1 MSRCSVRMETMSSR
15 TRLIIAIS
23 ATVASIASALGAYVF
38 FVQSSARALI
48 GEAATDS
55 TLAASGVLLW
65 VFSVIVTIVTGILL
79 WRWSK
84 NDYREALHLGATP
97 LGDRLRPRLYSYLLG
112 VLTAF
117 VALQVI
123 LLLLLFIPIS
133 V

>member
-38 FVQSSARALI
+38 FVQSSARALM

-79 WRWSK
+79 WRWSRK
-84 NDYREALHLGATP
+84 E
-97 LGDRLRPRLYSYLLG
+97 RPRLFAYLLG

-117 VALQVI
+117 VGLQVV